1 MMASGYD
8 VLAWNS
14 RSVQTGTL
22 VEQDLEIKV
31 VLDDLP
37 LEDIRNCSS
46 AHEQP
51 WGAVTGVNRQTSRQE
66 LWRFD
71 LDGTR
76 AEPLV
81 AADYILHNAVDP
93 TGRYVCYTAP
103 PSKRGEDMS
112 LYLYDLQTSRC
123 DLIVEATV
131 SRACIPSWRCSTG
144 KVVYHTFDRQVAQ
157 VDINTRDADLLFSG
171 EYPAVSLDGLWV
183 AYREGNKLRL
193 WNAVDQHVRDVS
205 RKRWFWEGQ
214 LRGGMS
220 WSPDGELLIVGRSA
234 GVFGYEMLFQRVEIR
249 TGKRLRVRERHLQGL
264 RFR

>member
-1 MMASGYD
+1 MSSRYD

-14 RSVQTGTL
+14 RRVQIGIL
-22 VEQDLEIKV
+22 IEQDLEGKIL
-31 VLDDLP
+31 LDVLP

-51 WGAVTGVNRQTSRQE
+51 WGAVTGVNRQTGQQE

-71 LDGTR
+71 LDGAR
-76 AEPLV
+76 AESLV
-81 AADYILHNAVDP
+81 AADYILYNAADP

-103 PSKRGEDMS
+103 PSKTGEDMS

-123 DLIVEATV
+123 DLIVETTV
-131 SRACIPSWRCSTG
+131 SRACIPSWRGSTG
-144 KVVYHTFDRQVAQ
+144 KVVYHTTDRQIAQ
-157 VDINTRDADLLFSG
+157 VDISTKNVDRFFSG

-183 AYREGNKLRL
+183 AYREENKIRL
-193 WNAVDQHVRDVS
+193 WNSVDQHQRNVYR
-205 RKRWFWEGQ
+205 RQWFWEGQ

-220 WSPDGELLIVGRSA
+220 WSPDGRVLLVGQSA
-234 GVFGYEMLFQRVEIR
+234 GAFGYEMLFYRVEIA